1 MDQCFQLRKEALLE
15 EAQVNR
21 AVFLGSLDRLETFAG
36 PAHQNLDARSDE
48 SVTSCNGSDGV
59 VAWGARRVASDV
71 GRSQS
76 WMTWGVSLWRDCG
89 FALGNC

>member
-1 MDQCFQLRKEALLE
+1 MTSTKPFDPQHYPWDQTAEAKK
-15 EAQVNR
+15 AT
-21 AVFLGSLDRLETFAG
+21 GHKPG
-36 PAHQNLDARSDE
+36 PAHQNLDARFDE
-48 SVTSCNGSDGV
+48 SVTSFNGSDGV

-89 FALGNC
+89 FALAT